1 MILHYDEIVIG
12 SSLRAVMFAFIR
24 KLPIFFT
31 KDAFTPFKFDYLLA
45 ATDLSF
51 LGLKPK
57 ERVLKTFG
65 GTPPNGIPKLLLW
78 ERLIFLMSFEGLCP
92 LSNLCNSMSM
102 RLETI
107 VCSNEYSKI
116 AEIAFNKC
124 FYFGDEGFNLH
135 QSEEKTHTCYD
146 WIAFNRGGKHEIDYI
161 KTDDD
166 FVKYIW
172 FYPSERIDGST
183 RVRDA
188 CAVSFLTQA
197 QLDEFDYSQT
207 MARFKAVHEME
218 QRGMK
223 GLKNGVGPDG
233 KPKYYKFRTSAIK
246 REKTNAKFK
255 HFRDERHRFS
265 FPRSTEKTLLKNLS
279 NTSLG
284 NYRFLKAMQ
293 CT

>member
-31 KDAFTPFKFDYLLA
+31 KDTFILFKFDYLLP
-45 ATDLSF
+45 TIDLSF
-51 LGLKPK
+51 LGLQPK
-57 ERVLKTFG
+57 EKVLKTFG
-65 GTPPNGIPKLLLW
+65 SIPPIGIPKLLLW
-78 ERLIFLMSFEGLCP
+78 ERLIFLMSLEGLCP
-92 LSNLCNSMSM
+92 LSNLCNSMSL

-124 FYFGDEGFNLH
+124 FYFGDKGFNLH
-135 QSEEKTHTCYD
+135 QSEEKIYTCYD

-166 FVKYIW
+166 FVRHIW
-172 FYPSERIDGST
+172 FYPSERIDGNT

-188 CAVSFLTQA
+188 CAVSFLTQT
-197 QLDEFDYSQT
+197 QLDDFDYSQT

-218 QRGMK
+218 RRGMK
-223 GLKNGVGPDG
+223 GLRNGIGPDG
-233 KPKYYKFRTSAIK
+233 RPKYYKFRTSAIK

-255 HFRDERHRFS
+255 RFKDEKCRFS
-265 FPRSTEKTLLKNLS
+265 FPKSMEKTLLKNLS
-279 NTSLG
+279 NTDLG
-284 NYRFLKAMQ
+284 NYRFLKVVE
-293 CT
+293 CI

>member
-12 SSLRAVMFAFIR
+12 SSLKAVLFAFTR

-31 KDAFTPFKFDYLLA
+31 KDTSKPFRFDYLLS
-45 ATDLSF
+45 TLDLSF
-51 LGLKPK
+51 LGLEPK
-57 ERVLKTFG
+57 EKVLKTFG
-65 GTPPNGIPKLLLW
+65 SPPALGISKLLLW

-92 LSNLCNSMSM
+92 LSNLCNSMSL

-107 VCSNEYSKI
+107 VCSNDYSKI

-135 QSEEKTHTCYD
+135 QAEEKTYICYD

-166 FVKYIW
+166 FVKHIW
-172 FYPSERIDGST
+172 FYPSERIDGNT

-188 CAVSFLTQA
+188 CAVSFLTRE
-197 QLDEFDYSQT
+197 QLNEFDYSET
-207 MARFKAVHEME
+207 MARFKTVHEME

-223 GLKNGVGPDG
+223 GLRNGVGPDG
-233 KPKYYKFRTSAIK
+233 KPKYYKFRTSVIQ

-255 HFRDERHRFS
+255 HFKDEKGRFS
-265 FPRSTEKTLLKNLS
+265 FPKSKEKTLLKNLS
-279 NTSLG
+279 NTDLG
-284 NYRFLKAMQ
+284 NYRFLKVME
-293 CT
+293 CI